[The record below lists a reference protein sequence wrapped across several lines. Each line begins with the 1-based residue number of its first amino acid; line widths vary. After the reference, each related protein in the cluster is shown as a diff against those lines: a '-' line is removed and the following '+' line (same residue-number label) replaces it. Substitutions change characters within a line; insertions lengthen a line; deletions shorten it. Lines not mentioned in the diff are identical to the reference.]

1 MPPRI
6 HASSRAAVA
15 ARGSM
20 PPSSRLAS
28 RRSQMGIPGTPA
40 TEWPAY
46 AGLDWN
52 GGIDWLTAGD
62 CLRYLDGMAGS
73 ALLCSI
79 APWAHRKKKPTHW
92 GHPVIVKDGVHHRCL
107 LASPRTAHA
116 DKEKQKSN
124 VQGQH
129 EVH

>member
-1 MPPRI
+1 MEGLIGSPLETAFAIWMGWPGR
-6 HASSRAAVA
+6 HSCAQLH
-15 ARGSM
+15 RG
-20 PPSSRLAS
+20 L
-28 RRSQMGIPGTPA
+28 
-40 TEWPAY
+40 TEK
-46 AGLDWN
+46 
-52 GGIDWLTAGD
+52 T
-62 CLRYLDGMAGS
+62 
-73 ALLCSI
+73 
-79 APWAHRKKKPTHW
+79 THW